1 MSDIDLGDRHR
12 RAVSGLGNTAL
23 PKVIKITAGQL
34 GNQLARQHLL
44 VCLVNLLAR
53 LHGSVKT
60 IKLQVSGDITVPLPH
75 APPLG
80 NAFAA
85 MENLA
90 AWANGGRIPVLAA
103 TGESDITIDIS
114 YNPVEGAHLY
124 ACGAGWKSW
133 IGVRPPDF
141 ALGEDEPGCLG
152 PYFAA
157 TMLAGEVFKMSKG
170 LIKGRYA
177 TNDAYSL
184 WTGEVGAWDD
194 LADGPPVRGTSLPA
208 VYLVGA
214 GAVGQGVM
222 QVLGASELADAY
234 VVTIDHVHHDKEGTN
249 LNRCFL
255 AGIED
260 ILEPKVDVVSRYR
273 GLTNLNGFEFKGR
286 LGDYLIGEKVGLRPD
301 LVEAER
307 ADRYD
312 LVVSAVDI
320 NRSRQDIQGLSPT
333 IVIGGSTDSLRAQ
346 ATSYGVVENAECL
359 GCWNEP
365 EDDRARA
372 ILLEASLRS
381 LSVEE
386 RRHRLAGQVG
396 DLDAALAYLAAAKP
410 RCGQLGESDVRS
422 FTTAVS
428 PEFSVS
434 FVSMAAAVMTAAR
447 LFTVIM
453 WPHEAGRRAAKGL
466 FQFKSLKADNVTTP
480 RRAACPHCGKG
491 RHLITRR

>member
-1 MSDIDLGDRHR
+1 MSKIDLGERHR

-23 PKVIKITAGQL
+23 PKVVKIIAGQL
-34 GNQLARQHLL
+34 GNGLARQHLL

-60 IKLQVSGDITVPLPH
+60 IQLEVSGDITVPLPH
-75 APPLG
+75 AAPLG
-80 NAFAA
+80 GVFAA

-114 YNPVEGAHLY
+114 CDPIESAHLY
-124 ACGAGWKSW
+124 AYGAGWKSW

-141 ALGEDEPGCLG
+141 PFGDDEPGCLG

-170 LIKGRYA
+170 LIKGRHA

-184 WTGEVGAWDD
+184 WTGEVGAWGD
-194 LADGPPVRGTSLPA
+194 LADGPPVSGMSLPA

-222 QVLGASELADAY
+222 QILGASELADAY
-234 VVTIDHVHHDKEGTN
+234 VVTIDHDHHDKEGTN

-260 ILEPKVDVVSRYR
+260 ILEPKVEVVTRYR
-273 GLTNLNGFEFKGR
+273 GLTNLNGFEFRGR
-286 LGDYLIGEKVGLRPD
+286 LGDYLISEKVGLRSD

-307 ADRYD
+307 GDRYD
-312 LVVSAVDI
+312 LMISAVDI

-365 EDDRARA
+365 EDDLARA
-372 ILLEASLRS
+372 ITLEANLRG
-381 LSVEE
+381 LDIEE
-386 RRHRLAGQVG
+386 RRHRLEGQVG
-396 DLDAALAYLAAAKP
+396 DLDAALAYLATAKP
-410 RCGQLGESDVRS
+410 QCGQLGESDVHS

-453 WPHEAGRRAAKGL
+453 WPNEASRRAAKGL
-466 FQFKSLKADNVTTP
+466 FQFKTLKADSVTTP
-480 RRAACPHCGKG
+480 RRDACPRCSKG
-491 RHLITRR
+491 RQPMTQQ